1 MTSIILELQSLA
13 ANPNSDVEELVSKT
27 LMVARKLKI
36 NELTEWCNNELQGY
50 SSKNLPK
57 YRIFYGELKA
67 FNPYRGDVPFIL
79 PDELRERVTR
89 VEYTSSISEIR
100 NLLKTKN
107 NNFIRIL
114 SSKEK
119 QFLMNL
125 QDTPFPLEPKI
136 IIYPI
141 NLMNIQSKVRQLILA
156 WALRLEEEGILG
168 DGIQF
173 TKSKQEKAM
182 SNQFNIQN
190 MQGFIGD
197 IFGGNVQQNIQDGIH
212 IEKENFNKLANF
224 LAKNGIPSAELEDL
238 RNALIE
244 DGQPT
249 DKKFGSKVSAWI
261 GNIITKASTGA
272 IDVSVGTIAGIL
284 TNAISKYYGLM

>member
-67 FNPYRGDVPFIL
+67 FNPYRGDVPFML

-141 NLMNIQSKVRQLILA
+141 NLMNIQSKVRQLILD
-156 WALRLEEEGILG
+156 WALRLEEESILG

-173 TKSKQEKAM
+173 TKSEQEKAM

-224 LAKNGIPSAELEDL
+224 
-238 RNALIE
+238 
-244 DGQPT
+244 
-249 DKKFGSKVSAWI
+249 
-261 GNIITKASTGA
+261 
-272 IDVSVGTIAGIL
+272 
-284 TNAISKYYGLM
+284 ISKKRDSICRIRRFTKCTDRRWSAHR

>member
-50 SSKNLPK
+50 SSENLPK

-67 FNPYRGDVPFIL
+67 FNPYHGDVPFML
-79 PDELRERVTR
+79 PDKLRELVTKIK
-89 VEYTSSISEIR
+89 YTSSISEIR
-100 NLLKTKN
+100 NLLKTKCNSFQRVLPN
-107 NNFIRIL
+107 NL
-114 SSKEK
+114 K
-119 QFLMNL
+119 QSLMDL
-125 QDTPFPLEPKI
+125 QQTPFPLEPKI
-136 IIYPI
+136 IIHSI
-141 NLMNIQSKVRQLILA
+141 DLMNIQSKVRQLILD

-168 DGIQF
+168 NGIQF
-173 TKSKQEKAM
+173 TKSEQEKAM

-212 IEKENFNKLANF
+212 IEKENFNELANF

-261 GNIITKASTGA
+261 GNIVTKASNGV

>member
-1 MTSIILELQSLA
+1 
-13 ANPNSDVEELVSKT
+13 
-27 LMVARKLKI
+27 
-36 NELTEWCNNELQGY
+36 
-50 SSKNLPK
+50 
-57 YRIFYGELKA
+57 
-67 FNPYRGDVPFIL
+67 
-79 PDELRERVTR
+79 
-89 VEYTSSISEIR
+89 IR

-197 IFGGNVQQNIQDGIH
+197 IVGGNIQLKIEGSIH
-212 IEKENFNKLANF
+212 MEKENCDKQAN
-224 LAKNGIPSAELEDL
+224 
-238 RNALIE
+238 
-244 DGQPT
+244 
-249 DKKFGSKVSAWI
+249 V
-261 GNIITKASTGA
+261 
-272 IDVSVGTIAGIL
+272 
-284 TNAISKYYGLM
+284 